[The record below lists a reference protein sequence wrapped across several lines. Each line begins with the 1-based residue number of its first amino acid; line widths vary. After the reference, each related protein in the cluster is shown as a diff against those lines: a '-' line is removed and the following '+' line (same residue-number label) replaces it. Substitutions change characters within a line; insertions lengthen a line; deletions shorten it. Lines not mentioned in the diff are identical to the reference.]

1 MKSVQAKINSN
12 TKYILIMWGLF
23 VAGLLFV
30 VLFFYGVSKGM
41 LGEMPDFHEIENPDS
56 YLATEIYSSD
66 GVVLGKYYSQNRSM
80 AKYEE
85 LPQNLVNA
93 LIATEDV
100 RFEKHSGI
108 DFRALLRAVFNLGSA
123 GGGSTISQQLAKN
136 LFRTREQEIRQLEAD
151 QIEYKRTFLEKLAK
165 GKVKTIFSKFKELI
179 IALKLEKQYTKE
191 EILVMYLNTV
201 EFSDNAFGI
210 KAATKTYFNK
220 PIDSLYTEEAA
231 VLVGMLKAPYTYNPR
246 VNPVN
251 SINRR
256 NVVLFQMY
264 NYNFLSKTEKDS
276 LQALPLT
283 IDFQKS
289 DHVEGLAPYFR
300 ENLRLWLRDW
310 AQTHQKSDGTHY
322 NIYKDGL
329 KIYTT
334 INSKMQ
340 EYAEKAAREHLEE
353 MQAIFFEHWKNRDPW
368 EYYDKFDK
376 EANHKSENLKLKERL
391 IKTLLSRDTSLT
403 ETSAAEYIV
412 TPKSMSVW
420 TYRGNVDTTMSPLD
434 SVKYYRMFLQT
445 GFMAMDPKT
454 GYVKAWVGGANYEH
468 FQYDHVNIN
477 TKRQIGSTFKPF
489 IYTLAIKEKGYSPCF
504 QIPNELV
511 TFDSKEW
518 NLPADYTPKNSDNKY
533 GGMLSLKE
541 GLARSVN
548 TVTAYLMHELSPQA
562 VINLV
567 RQMGVK
573 SHIDPFPSMCLG
585 VADISVIE
593 MVGAYTAFANK
604 GIFTEPIFISR
615 IEDKHG
621 NIIEEFYPEKNE
633 ALDEETSYV
642 MTQIL
647 RNTIDGTGGTGQRV
661 RFKYQVPYTLEIA
674 GKTGTT
680 QSNSDGWFMGYT
692 PELVAGS
699 WVGCSDRF
707 VRFRTTQYGQG
718 ASTALPIW
726 AKFMKMVY
734 EDTLL
739 NYNVNAK
746 FEKPV
751 KELSVE
757 LDCNKFKQSTTGKS
771 LNKDY
776 D

>member
-1 MKSVQAKINSN
+1 MKNQTEKTSFL
-12 TKYILIMWGLF
+12 KYIIAMWLLFITAILF
-23 VAGLLFV
+23 VI
-30 VLFFYGVSKGM
+30 LFFWGVSKGM
-41 LGEMPDFHEIENPDS
+41 LGEMPDFYEIENPDS
-56 YLATEIYSSD
+56 YLATEVYSAD
-66 GVVLGKYYSQNRSM
+66 GIVLGKYYSQNRSM
-80 AKYEE
+80 AKFEE
-85 LPQNLVNA
+85 LPDNLVNA
-93 LIATEDV
+93 LMATEDI
-100 RFEKHSGI
+100 RFEKHTGI
-108 DFRALLRAVFNLGSA
+108 DFRALLRAVFSLGGA
-123 GGGSTISQQLAKN
+123 GGGSTITQQLAKN
-136 LFRTREQEIRQLEAD
+136 LFKTREMEIRQLEAD

-165 GKVKTIFSKFKELI
+165 GKVKTIFSKFKELVI
-179 IALKLEKQYTKE
+179 SLKLEKQYTKE
-191 EILVMYLNTV
+191 EILTMYLNTV

-220 PIDSLYTEEAA
+220 PVDSLKTEESA

-246 VNPVN
+246 VNPQN

-264 NYNFLSKTEKDS
+264 NYNFISRNEKDS
-276 LQALPLT
+276 LQSLPLV

-289 DHVEGLAPYFR
+289 DHVEGPAPYFR
-300 ENLRLWLRDW
+300 ETLRLWLRNW
-310 AQTHQKSDGTHY
+310 AQTHQKPDGSYY

-334 INSKMQ
+334 LNSKMQ

-368 EYYDKFDK
+368 EYYDKHDK
-376 EANHKSENLKLKERL
+376 EPNQKSENLKLKERL
-391 IKTLLSRDTSLT
+391 IKTILSRDTNMT
-403 ETSAAEYIV
+403 EAEAAKYILE
-412 TPKSMSVW
+412 PKEMTVW
-420 TYRGNVDTTMSPLD
+420 SYKGNIDTMLSPLD

-445 GFMAMDPKT
+445 GFVAVDPKT
-454 GYVKAWVGGANYEH
+454 GYIKAWVGGANYEH
-468 FQYDHVNIN
+468 FQYDHANIN

-504 QIPNELV
+504 EIPNELV

-518 NLPADYTPKNSDNKY
+518 NIPVDYTPKNSDNKY

-567 RQMGVK
+567 RQMGIK

-593 MVGAYTAFANK
+593 MVGAYTTYANK
-604 GIFTEPIFISR
+604 GIHTEPIFVTR
-615 IEDKHG
+615 IEDRHG
-621 NIIEEFYPEKNE
+621 NIIEEFYPDKNE
-633 ALDEETSYV
+633 ALDEETTYI

-647 RNTIDGTGGTGQRV
+647 RNTIDGSGGTGQRV
-661 RFKYQVPYTLEIA
+661 RFKYGVPYSLQIA

-692 PELVAGS
+692 PDLVAGT

-707 VRFRTTQYGQG
+707 VRFRTTTYGQG

-726 AKFMKMVY
+726 AKFIRQVY
-734 EDTLL
+734 EDTTL
-739 NYNVNAK
+739 NYNLNAT
-746 FEKPV
+746 FEKPI

-757 LDCNKFKQSTTGKS
+757 LDCSKFKQSSGS
-771 LNKDY
+771 RAPGRDY